1 MMRNDKAKNTI
12 VCRINPNAV
21 GHPSRATP
29 GMMLLTNLNVM
40 GLATKKKINA
50 E

>member
-1 MMRNDKAKNTI
+1 MIKNDKRKKAI
-12 VCRINPNAV
+12 VWRMNPKVV

-29 GMMLLTNLNVM
+29 GMMLFTNRNVI
-40 GLATKKKINA
+40 GFARKKKIRA